1 MLHLNVELFR
11 RQRKEQKNNID
22 VALISKLKIFL
33 FVSYIMFSGSI
44 V

>member
-11 RQRKEQKNNID
+11 RQNKEQKNNTD
-22 VALISKLKIFL
+22 LALISKLKVFL

>member
-11 RQRKEQKNNID
+11 RQREEQKNNTD
-22 VALISKLKIFL
+22 LTLISKLKIFL
-33 FVSYIMFSGSI
+33 FVSHIMFSGSI

>member
-1 MLHLNVELFR
+1 MLHLNVELYH
-11 RQRKEQKNNID
+11 RQRKEQKNNTD
-22 VALISKLKIFL
+22 LALISKLKIFL